1 MTAPTPAAGVPAL
14 APALAPFRVRS
25 FRFQWPADLATSWA
39 FEMETLILGWY
50 VLTAT
55 GSVQQLVVFGALAWL
70 GSLVSPFFGVVGDRI
85 GMRALLCA
93 TRGAYA
99 LIALLL
105 TLLTLSDALL
115 PWHVFAIAA
124 FAGLIRPSDMMM
136 RYVLVGQTMRPELL
150 MGALGISRTTSDTA
164 RVAGALAG
172 TGGVALIGMGPA
184 YVVVTAMYV
193 VAFLLSLGVAGVS
206 SPRAAQGPADGAAL
220 KTLAGVQQAV
230 GYVWNKPDLLGA
242 LSMAF
247 LANLLAFPFFLGLL
261 PYVARDVYAIGQSGL
276 GYLAAAFAAGALAGS
291 LLLAARRLPLPAG
304 RAMLCSGAVWFV
316 AILLF
321 GQTRSVGAGLVLL
334 FVSGFAQS
342 LCLTP
347 LAAVMLRASSEAM
360 RGRVMGLRM
369 LAIWGLPAGLLVAGP
384 IIEHFGYAAST
395 LIYAGVGLAATL
407 AIGYRWRR
415 ALWQSSAVANL
426 HL

>member
-1 MTAPTPAAGVPAL
+1 MTEPLPGAGAS
-14 APALAPFRVRS
+14 ALAPFGVRS

-55 GSVQQLVVFGALAWL
+55 GSVQQLVIFGALAWL
-70 GSLVSPFFGVVGDRI
+70 GSLISPFFGVAGDRI

-93 TRGAYA
+93 TRAAYA
-99 LIALLL
+99 LLAAVL
-105 TLLTLSDALL
+105 TALTLSDALL
-115 PWHVFAIAA
+115 PWHVFAIGAI
-124 FAGLIRPSDMMM
+124 AGLIRPSDMMI
-136 RYVLVGQTMRPELL
+136 RYVLVGQTMRPALL

-172 TGGVALIGMGPA
+172 TGGVALFGMGPA

-193 VAFLLSLGVAGVS
+193 GAFLLSLGVAGS
-206 SPRAAQGPADGAAL
+206 PPRAPQHKADGAAV
-220 KTLAGVQQAV
+220 KTLAGLQQAV
-230 GYVWNKPDLLGA
+230 HYVWNKPDLLGA
-242 LSMAF
+242 FSMAF

-304 RAMLCSGAVWFV
+304 RAMLCSGAAWFV

-321 GQTRSVGAGLVLL
+321 GQTRSVGSGLVLL

-347 LAAVMLRASSEAM
+347 LAAVMLRASSEEM
-360 RGRVMGLRM
+360 RGRVMGMRM
-369 LAIWGLPAGLLVAGP
+369 LAIWGLPLGLLAAGP
-384 IIEHFGYAAST
+384 IIARWGYSAST
-395 LIYAGVGLAATL
+395 LLYAGLGLAATIAL
-407 AIGYRWRR
+407 GYRWRS
-415 ALWQSSAVANL
+415 ALWQRSAAANL
-426 HL
+426 HV